1 MPTAP
6 QAQYHGFGAAIS
18 DAAGP
23 LRDVVDE
30 ILAISA
36 QIPAIRMKKAQCGQA
51 GGAWHDRRSRGALP
65 EKKILW

>member
-18 DAAGP
+18 DPAGP
-23 LRDVVDE
+23 LREVVDE

-36 QIPAIRMKKAQCGQA
+36 QIPAIRMKKA
-51 GGAWHDRRSRGALP
+51 H
-65 EKKILW
+65 